1 MGLKPARTTNRECFA
16 IAALPLAALPVPL
29 LGFFLSQWAVSM
41 LPVGDALAKAFSLY
55 AGISTRDLFWTA
67 LWEAAPFALLAVY
80 LLWAEAEAGRKR
92 RWTILGCGVAVVLAV
107 ELGAYFTLWS
117 VQFGAA
123 LALLLVSTGLLAL
136 RAGEIKR
143 LFRRQAAGA

>member
-1 MGLKPARTTNRECFA
+1 MKPARTTNRERLA
-16 IAALPLAALPVPL
+16 IAALPLAALLVPL
-29 LGFFLSQWAVSM
+29 LGFFLYQWTISL
-41 LPVGDALAKAFSLY
+41 LPPGEAFAKAVSLY
-55 AGISTRDLFWTA
+55 AGIPAASLMITA
-67 LWEAAPFALLAVY
+67 LWHMAPLAMLAAY
-80 LLWAEAEAGRKR
+80 LLWAEAEAGRRR
-92 RWTILGCGVAVVLAV
+92 RWTILGCGVAVVLAA

-117 VQFGAA
+117 VQFGVA